1 MVTSNKKGLYPLI
14 VLGFLFSFLSSCDD
28 TGTPSD
34 QNDQVTDADGNIYST
49 VTIGTQTWMVEN
61 LQTTKLNDGTA
72 IPLGATWTYPTTPAY
87 CWYNNDI
94 ANKGTYGALYN
105 WYAVGTGKLAPI
117 GWHVAT
123 DAEWTILENYLL
135 ANGYNYDGTTVG
147 NKYAKAM
154 ASTLYWTSSMYTGV
168 PGSVDYP
175 TFRNKSGFNAV
186 PAGARNEI
194 GVYYYM
200 ATSTYWWTSTESSAT
215 WANMRSIVNNA
226 IDVRSGSYGKSTGLS
241 VRCIKD

>member
-1 MVTSNKKGLYPLI
+1 MLTSNKKGFYPLI
-14 VLGFLFSFLSSCDD
+14 VLGFLFSFLSSCDN

-49 VTIGTQTWMVEN
+49 VTIGTQVWMVEN

-72 IPLGATWTYPTTPAY
+72 IPLGSTWTYPTTPVY
-87 CWYNNDI
+87 CWYNSDI
-94 ANKGTYGALYN
+94 ANKGSYGALYD
-105 WYAVGTGKLAPI
+105 WYAVNTGKLAPT
-117 GWHVAT
+117 GWHVPT
-123 DAEWTILENYLL
+123 DAEWTTLENYLL

-154 ASTLYWTSSMYTGV
+154 ASTSYWTSSMYTGV

-186 PAGARNEI
+186 PAGTCNVLGA
-194 GVYYYM
+194 YYYM
-200 ATSTYWWTSTESSAT
+200 ATSTYWWSSTESSAT
-215 WANMRSIVNNA
+215 EAKMRSIVNNA
-226 IDVRSGSYGKSTGLS
+226 FDVKSGSYSKCTGFS
-241 VRCIKD
+241 VRCIKN